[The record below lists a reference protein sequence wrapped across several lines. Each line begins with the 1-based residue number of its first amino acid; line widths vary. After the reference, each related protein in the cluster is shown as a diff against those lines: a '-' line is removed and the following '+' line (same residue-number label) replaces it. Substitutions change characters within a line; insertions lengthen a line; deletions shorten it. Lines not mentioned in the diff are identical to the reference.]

1 MKNNKNTH
9 FMQEM
14 YNTLR
19 TSALENPKEFWG
31 GLVTIIGA
39 FALLWASLWIEAII
53 SGRI

>member
-1 MKNNKNTH
+1 MRNNKNTQ

-14 YNTLR
+14 YNTLK

-31 GLVTIIGA
+31 SVTVIVGA
-39 FALLWASLWIEAII
+39 FALLWACLWIDAII